1 MGMVWQVSSD
11 KWKAPLVKVPHVWL
25 TLVKYYFFMASFKM

>member
-25 TLVKYYFFMASFKM
+25 NTSKILLLHDLF